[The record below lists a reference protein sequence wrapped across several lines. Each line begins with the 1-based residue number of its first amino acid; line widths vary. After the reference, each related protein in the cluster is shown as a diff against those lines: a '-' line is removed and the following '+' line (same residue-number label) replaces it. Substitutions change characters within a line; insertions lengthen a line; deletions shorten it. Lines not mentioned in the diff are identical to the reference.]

1 MSLFIAPLFRT
12 GISASS
18 EKVEIAAKFFPPNLQ
33 SIEFEVV
40 FTRNSNAMALGFSNL
55 DTASQIEKF
64 IKESFGTTLATK
76 ARPLPASAPS
86 IPLPVRYNDPRVP
99 NGLLLIPD
107 YVSVTEEVA
116 LITEIDSEAWDTTIR
131 RRVQHYGFKF
141 EYSKLAVD
149 TGRPV
154 KPFPPKCDELT
165 HRSELSDHGFNQLTI
180 NEYVPGIGIASHCD
194 THSSFT
200 DIIAVVSLGAP
211 INMDFVSD
219 CGSEKVSVDIPS
231 RSLFFM
237 AGDSRYGWRHGVA
250 GRKTDRDVE
259 GILRSRGRRISLTWR
274 NCVEKSCDCRF
285 PSLCNSQGADVSRPR
300 RMTQG

>member
-18 EKVEIAAKFFPPNLQ
+18 EKAEIAAKFFPPNLH

-40 FTRNSNAMALGFSNL
+40 FTRNSNAMTLEFSDL
-55 DTASQIEKF
+55 DTASKVQTF
-64 IKESFGTTLATK
+64 IKQTFRTTLAAK
-76 ARPLPASAPS
+76 VKPLPASAPS
-86 IPLPVRYNDPRVP
+86 IPLPVRYDDPLVP
-99 NGLLLIPD
+99 KGLVVIPE
-107 YVSVTEEVA
+107 YVSVAEEEA
-116 LITEIDSEAWDTTIR
+116 LITAIDSEAWDTTIR
-131 RRVQHYGFKF
+131 RRVQHYGFQF
-141 EYSKLAVD
+141 EYSKLTVD
-149 TGRPV
+149 TERPV

-200 DIIAVVSLGAP
+200 DIIAVVSLGGP

-219 CGSEKVSVDIPS
+219 CGSKKVSVEIPN
-231 RSLFFM
+231 RSLYIM
-237 AGDSRYGWRHGVA
+237 SGDSRYGWRHGVA
-250 GRKTDRDVE
+250 SRKTDRDVE
-259 GILRSRGRRISLTWR
+259 GYLRSRGRRISLTWR
-274 NCVEKSCDCRF
+274 NCVEKSCYCGF